1 MRPCRNH
8 FTAEAQRTQRLRRV
22 LLFLFAFLLCSLR
35 LCGEGWSHTSDNRC
49 KMKQFLLLAIIALSP
64 QFAIAAK
71 PISVFSNFE
80 GGALG
85 KIQRVS
91 ETHFRCG
98 VKGESDQD
106 GRTRAANWYYLRV
119 AGAKAQSITIDLI
132 DLPGE
137 YNYRPNRGAVT
148 GDTLPWYSEDN
159 QRWRQIETAEYQA
172 YAPLL
177 RIRMMPRA
185 NRIWIAHVP
194 PYTNQHL
201 QRLLREF
208 KTHPALNQKSVGK
221 TAQGREMLL
230 LTITDERAPD
240 AQKKVLWLMFRQ
252 HSWEAGSSWACEGAL
267 RFLLS
272 ADPVAVQMRRTAIF
286 KIFPL
291 CDPDGVARGGVRF
304 NANGFDL
311 NRNWDTV
318 DETKMPEIAAQRK
331 AILDWVDAGR
341 RVDLFLTLHNTETSE
356 YLEGPPDAEG
366 RYRSLMERFFKLLSE
381 TRTFAPGRP
390 PRFAEATTT
399 IDKPGRMTVI
409 QGLYK
414 DRRLPAFLIEQMIT
428 RHSKLARQPTPED
441 RKQFGADLARA
452 MWWSVMQPS

>member
-1 MRPCRNH
+1 
-8 FTAEAQRTQRLRRV
+8 
-22 LLFLFAFLLCSLR
+22 
-35 LCGEGWSHTSDNRC
+35 
-49 KMKQFLLLAIIALSP
+49 
-64 QFAIAAK
+64 
-71 PISVFSNFE
+71 
-80 GGALG
+80 
-85 KIQRVS
+85 
-91 ETHFRCG
+91 

-106 GRTRAANWYYLRV
+106 GRNRQANWYYFRV
-119 AGAKAQSITIDLI
+119 DGGKGQSLTIDLV

-172 YAPLL
+172 DIPLL
-177 RIRMMPRA
+177 RIRLTPRT

-208 KTHPALNQKSVGK
+208 KTHPAFRRQVVGK

-230 LTITDERAPD
+230 LTITDEGAPDVQKD

-252 HSWEAGSSWACEGAL
+252 HSWEAGSSWAGEGAL

-272 ADPVAVQMRRTAIF
+272 ADPVAAEMRRTAIF

-311 NRNWDTV
+311 NRNWDAV
-318 DETKMPEIAAQRK
+318 NEAKMPEIAAQRK

-341 RVDLFLTLHNTETSE
+341 RVDLFLTLHNTETAE
-356 YLEGPPDAEG
+356 YLEGPPDADG

-381 TRTFAPGRP
+381 NKTFAPSRP
-390 PRFAEATTT
+390 PRFAEASTT
-399 IDKPGRMTVI
+399 INKPGRMTVI

-428 RHSKLARQPTPED
+428 RHPKLGRQPTLED

-452 MWWSVMQPS
+452 MWRSLIQ

>member
-1 MRPCRNH
+1 
-8 FTAEAQRTQRLRRV
+8 
-22 LLFLFAFLLCSLR
+22 
-35 LCGEGWSHTSDNRC
+35 
-49 KMKQFLLLAIIALSP
+49 MKRFLLLAIIAISP
-64 QFAIAAK
+64 QFAASAK

-85 KIQRVS
+85 KIERVS
-91 ETHFRCG
+91 ETQFRCG

-106 GRTRAANWYYLRV
+106 GRNRQANWYYFRV
-119 AGAKAQSITIDLI
+119 DGGKGRALIIDLV

-137 YNYRPNRGAVT
+137 YNYRLNRGAVT

-172 YAPLL
+172 DTPLL
-177 RIRMMPRA
+177 RIRLTPGA

-208 KTHPALNQKSVGK
+208 NTHPALRRQVVGK
-221 TAQGREMLL
+221 TIKGREMLL

-252 HSWEAGSSWACEGAL
+252 HSWEAGSSWAGEGAL

-291 CDPDGVARGGVRF
+291 CDPDGVACGGVRF

-311 NRNWDTV
+311 NRNWDAV

-331 AILDWVDAGR
+331 AILDWVDTGQ
-341 RVDLFLTLHNTETSE
+341 RVDIFLTLHNTETSE

-381 TRTFAPGRP
+381 NKTFAPSRP
-390 PRFAEATTT
+390 PRFAEASTT

-409 QGLYK
+409 QGLHK

-428 RHSKLARQPTPED
+428 RHPKLGRQPTPED
-441 RKQFGADLARA
+441 RKQFGADLMRA
-452 MWWSVMQPS
+452 MWRAVIQ

>member
-1 MRPCRNH
+1 MKR
-8 FTAEAQRTQRLRRV
+8 
-22 LLFLFAFLLCSLR
+22 FL
-35 LCGEGWSHTSDNRC
+35 
-49 KMKQFLLLAIIALSP
+49 MLAAIALSP
-64 QFAIAAK
+64 QFAAAK
-71 PISVFSNFE
+71 LISIFSDFE

-85 KIQRVS
+85 KIERVS
-91 ETHFRCG
+91 EMHFRCG
-98 VKGESDQD
+98 VRGESDQD
-106 GRTRAANWYYLRV
+106 GRNRQANWYYFRV
-119 AGAKAQSITIDLI
+119 DGAKDQALTLDLV

-172 YAPLL
+172 DAPLL
-177 RIRMMPRA
+177 RISLTPRA

-208 KTHPALNQKSVGK
+208 KTHPALHQQSVGK
-221 TAQGREMLL
+221 TAQGREMIL
-230 LTITDERAPD
+230 LTITDGRAPA

-252 HSWEAGSSWACEGAL
+252 HSWEAGSSWAGEGAL

-272 ADPVAVQMRRTAIF
+272 ADPVAAEIRRTAIF

-311 NRNWDTV
+311 NRNWDAV
-318 DETKMPEIAAQRK
+318 DETKMPEIAMQRK

-341 RVDLFLTLHNTETSE
+341 RVDLFLSLHNTETAE

-366 RYRSLMERFFKLLSE
+366 RHRPLMERFFKLLSE
-381 TRTFAPGRP
+381 NNTFAPSRP
-390 PRFAEATTT
+390 PRFAEISTT

-428 RHSKLARQPTPED
+428 RHPKLGRQPTPED
-441 RKQFGADLARA
+441 RRKFGADLARA
-452 MWWSVMQPS
+452 MWQTVRHIY

>member
-1 MRPCRNH
+1 
-8 FTAEAQRTQRLRRV
+8 
-22 LLFLFAFLLCSLR
+22 
-35 LCGEGWSHTSDNRC
+35 
-49 KMKQFLLLAIIALSP
+49 MKRFLLLAVIALSP
-64 QFAIAAK
+64 QFAAAAK

-85 KIQRVS
+85 KIERVS

-98 VKGESDQD
+98 VKGQSDQD
-106 GRTRAANWYYLRV
+106 GRNRQANWYYFRV
-119 AGAKAQSITIDLI
+119 GGGKGRSLTIDLI

-159 QRWRQIETAEYQA
+159 QRWQQIETAEYQA
-172 YAPLL
+172 DEPLL
-177 RIRMMPRA
+177 RIRLTPRT

-208 KTHPALNQKSVGK
+208 KTHPALHQQVVGK
-221 TAQGREMLL
+221 TVQGSSVLL
-230 LTITDERAPD
+230 LTITDERPPA
-240 AQKKVLWLMFRQ
+240 AQKKVIWLMFRQ
-252 HSWEAGSSWACEGAL
+252 HAWEAGSSWAGEGAL

-272 ADPVAVQMRRTAIF
+272 PDPVAAEMRRTAIF

-291 CDPDGVARGGVRF
+291 CDSDGVARGGVRF

-311 NRNWDTV
+311 NRNWDAV
-318 DETKMPEIAAQRK
+318 DEAKMPEIAAQRK

-356 YLEGPPDAEG
+356 YLEGPPDAER
-366 RYRSLMERFFKLLSE
+366 RYRSLMERLFKLLSE
-381 TRTFAPGRP
+381 SKTFAPSR
-390 PRFAEATTT
+390 PRFAEASTT

-428 RHSKLARQPTPED
+428 KHPKLGHQPTPED
-441 RKQFGADLARA
+441 RKQFGTDLARA
-452 MWWSVMQPS
+452 MWRTVMQ

>member
-1 MRPCRNH
+1 
-8 FTAEAQRTQRLRRV
+8 
-22 LLFLFAFLLCSLR
+22 
-35 LCGEGWSHTSDNRC
+35 
-49 KMKQFLLLAIIALSP
+49 MKPILLLAVIALLP
-64 QFAIAAK
+64 QLVAAARPIAVVSK
-71 PISVFSNFE
+71 FE

-85 KIQRVS
+85 KVERVS
-91 ETHFRCG
+91 DTHFRCG

-106 GRTRAANWYYLRV
+106 GRNRQANWYYFRV
-119 AGAKAQSITIDLI
+119 DGAKDQALTLDLV

-148 GDTLPWYSEDN
+148 GETLPWYSEDN
-159 QRWRQIETAEYQA
+159 RHWRPIETAEYQPDT
-172 YAPLL
+172 PLL
-177 RIRMMPRA
+177 RLRLRSRA
-185 NRIWIAHVP
+185 NKIWIAHVP
-194 PYTNQHL
+194 PYTNQQL
-201 QRLLREF
+201 QRLLDEF
-208 KTHPALNQKSVGK
+208 KRRSDLRQQIVGR
-221 TAQGREMLL
+221 TAQGRAMLL
-230 LTITDERAPD
+230 LTITDESEPAK
-240 AQKKVLWLMFRQ
+240 QKKVIWLMFRQ
-252 HSWEAGSSWACEGAL
+252 HSWEAGSSWAGEGAL

-311 NRNWDTV
+311 NRNWDAV

-331 AILDWVDAGR
+331 AILDWVDAGQR
-341 RVDLFLTLHNTETSE
+341 MDIFLTLHNTETAE

-366 RYRSLMERFFKLLSE
+366 QYRSLIERFFKLLSE
-381 TRTFAPGRP
+381 NKTFAPSRP
-390 PRFAEATTT
+390 PRFAEASTT

-428 RHSKLARQPTPED
+428 LHPKLGRQPTPED
-441 RKQFGADLARA
+441 RKQFGADLMRA
-452 MWWSVMQPS
+452 MWQTVIQ

>member
-1 MRPCRNH
+1 MK
-8 FTAEAQRTQRLRRV
+8 RV
-22 LLFLFAFLLCSLR
+22 LLLI
-35 LCGEGWSHTSDNRC
+35 
-49 KMKQFLLLAIIALSP
+49 IIAFWSP
-64 QFAIAAK
+64 FVSPAAT
-71 PISVFSNFE
+71 ISVDANFE

-85 KIQRVS
+85 KIERVS

-106 GRTRAANWYYLRV
+106 GRNRQANWYYFRV
-119 AGAKAQSITIDLI
+119 DGGKGRALIIDLV

-148 GDTLPWYSEDN
+148 GETLPWYSEDN
-159 QRWRQIETAEYQA
+159 QRWRQIETAEYQVDT
-172 YAPLL
+172 PLL
-177 RIRMMPRA
+177 RIRLTPGA

-194 PYTNQHL
+194 PYTNRHL

-208 KTHPALNQKSVGK
+208 NTHPALRRQVVAK
-221 TAQGREMLL
+221 TIKGRDMIL

-252 HSWEAGSSWACEGAL
+252 HSWEAGSSWAGEGAL

-272 ADPVAVQMRRTAIF
+272 ADPAAVQMRRTAIF

-311 NRNWDTV
+311 NRNWDAV

-331 AILDWVDAGR
+331 AILDCVDAGR

-356 YLEGPPDAEG
+356 YFQGPPDAEG
-366 RYRSLMERFFKLLSE
+366 RYRSLMEQFFKLLSE
-381 TRTFAPGRP
+381 NKTFAPSRP

-399 IDKPGRMTVI
+399 IDKPGRMRVI

-414 DRRLPAFLIEQMIT
+414 ARRLPAFLIEQMIT
-428 RHSKLARQPTPED
+428 RHPKLGRQPTPED
-441 RKQFGADLARA
+441 RKQFGADLMRA
-452 MWWSVMQPS
+452 MWQTVMQ

>member
-1 MRPCRNH
+1 
-8 FTAEAQRTQRLRRV
+8 
-22 LLFLFAFLLCSLR
+22 
-35 LCGEGWSHTSDNRC
+35 
-49 KMKQFLLLAIIALSP
+49 MKQVLWLAVIAMAQ
-64 QFAIAAK
+64 QFASASE
-71 PISVFSNFE
+71 PISIRANFE
-80 GGALG
+80 GAAVG
-85 KIQRVS
+85 KIVRVA

-106 GRTRAANWYYLRV
+106 GRNRQANWYYFSV
-119 AGAKAQSITIDLI
+119 NGAKDQALTLDLV

-159 QRWRQIETAEYQA
+159 RNWRPIETAEYQPDT
-172 YAPLL
+172 PLL
-177 RIRMMPRA
+177 RIRLRPRA
-185 NRIWIAHVP
+185 NKIWIAHVP
-194 PYTNQHL
+194 PYTNQQL
-201 QRLLREF
+201 QRLLDEF
-208 KTHPALNQKSVGK
+208 KSLSDLRQQIVGR
-221 TAQGREMLL
+221 TAQGRPMLL
-230 LTITDERAPD
+230 LTITDERAPA

-272 ADPVAVQMRRTAIF
+272 ADPVATEMRRTAIF

-291 CDPDGVARGGVRF
+291 SDPDGVARGGVRF
-304 NANGFDL
+304 NTNGFDL
-311 NRNWDTV
+311 NRNWDAV
-318 DETKMPEIAAQRK
+318 DKTKMPEIAAQRK

-381 TRTFAPGRP
+381 TKTFAPARP

-428 RHSKLARQPTPED
+428 RHPKLARQPAPED

-452 MWWSVMQPS
+452 MWRSVTQ

>member
-1 MRPCRNH
+1 M
-8 FTAEAQRTQRLRRV
+8 
-22 LLFLFAFLLCSLR
+22 
-35 LCGEGWSHTSDNRC
+35 
-49 KMKQFLLLAIIALSP
+49 MKQFLLLAASALSP
-64 QFAIAAK
+64 QFAAAAQ
-71 PISVFSNFE
+71 PISIFSNFE

-85 KIQRVS
+85 RVERVS

-106 GRTRAANWYYLRV
+106 GRNRQANWYYFRV
-119 AGAKAQSITIDLI
+119 DGAKGQALTIDLV

-148 GDTLPWYSEDN
+148 GDTFPWYSEDN
-159 QRWRQIETAEYQA
+159 RRWRQIETAEYQA
-172 YAPLL
+172 DEPLL
-177 RIRMMPRA
+177 RIRLTPRA

-194 PYTNQHL
+194 PYTNHHL

-208 KTHPALNQKSVGK
+208 KTHPALQRQVVGK

-230 LTITDERAPD
+230 LTITDERAPA

-252 HSWEAGSSWACEGAL
+252 HSWEAGSSWAGEGAL

-272 ADPVAVQMRRTAIF
+272 ADLVATEMRRTAIF
-286 KIFPL
+286 KIFP
-291 CDPDGVARGGVRF
+291 CGDPDGVARGGVRF

-311 NRNWDTV
+311 NRNWDAV
-318 DETKMPEIAAQRK
+318 NETKMPEIAAQRK
-331 AILDWVDAGR
+331 ALLDWVDAGR

-381 TRTFAPGRP
+381 NKAFAPSRP
-390 PRFAEATTT
+390 PRFAEASTT

-428 RHSKLARQPTPED
+428 RHPKLGRQPTPED
-441 RKQFGADLARA
+441 RMRFGADLARA
-452 MWWSVMQPS
+452 MWRSVMQ

>member
-1 MRPCRNH
+1 
-8 FTAEAQRTQRLRRV
+8 
-22 LLFLFAFLLCSLR
+22 
-35 LCGEGWSHTSDNRC
+35 
-49 KMKQFLLLAIIALSP
+49 MKRFLLLTFIALLP
-64 QFAIAAK
+64 QFGAAAK

-85 KIQRVS
+85 KVERVS

-106 GRTRAANWYYLRV
+106 GRNRQANWYYFRV
-119 AGAKAQSITIDLI
+119 DGGKGQSLTIDLI

-148 GDTLPWYSEDN
+148 GDTLPWHSEDN

-172 YAPLL
+172 DAPLL
-177 RIRMMPRA
+177 RIRLTPRT

-201 QRLLREF
+201 QRLLRKF
-208 KTHPALNQKSVGK
+208 KTHPALRRQVVGK
-221 TAQGREMLL
+221 TVQGREMLL

-240 AQKKVLWLMFRQ
+240 AQKKVIWLMFRQ
-252 HSWEAGSSWACEGAL
+252 HSWEAGSSWAGEGAL

-272 ADPVAVQMRRTAIF
+272 ADPVAVQMRQTAIF
-286 KIFPL
+286 KIFP
-291 CDPDGVARGGVRF
+291 CGDPDGVARGGVRF

-311 NRNWDTV
+311 NRNWDVV
-318 DETKMPEIAAQRK
+318 DITKMPEIAAQRK

-381 TRTFAPGRP
+381 NNTFAPSRP
-390 PRFAEATTT
+390 PRFAEASTT

-428 RHSKLARQPTPED
+428 RHPKLGRQPTPED
-441 RKQFGADLARA
+441 RMRFGADLARA
-452 MWWSVMQPS
+452 MWRSVTQ

>member
-1 MRPCRNH
+1 
-8 FTAEAQRTQRLRRV
+8 
-22 LLFLFAFLLCSLR
+22 
-35 LCGEGWSHTSDNRC
+35 
-49 KMKQFLLLAIIALSP
+49 MKQVFWLAVIALAP
-64 QFAIAAK
+64 QFVFAAE
-71 PISVFSNFE
+71 PISIHTDFE

-85 KIQRVS
+85 KIVLVA

-106 GRTRAANWYYLRV
+106 GRNRQANWYYFRV
-119 AGAKAQSITIDLI
+119 DGAKDQALTLDLV

-148 GDTLPWYSEDN
+148 GETLPWYSEDN
-159 QRWRQIETAEYQA
+159 RHWRPIETAEYQPDT
-172 YAPLL
+172 PLL
-177 RIRMMPRA
+177 RLRLRSRA
-185 NRIWIAHVP
+185 NKIWIAHVP
-194 PYTNQHL
+194 PYTNQQL
-201 QRLLREF
+201 QRLLDEF
-208 KTHPALNQKSVGK
+208 KRRSDLRQQIVGR
-221 TAQGREMLL
+221 TAQGRAMLL
-230 LTITDERAPD
+230 LTITDESEPAK
-240 AQKKVLWLMFRQ
+240 QKKVIWLMFRQ
-252 HSWEAGSSWACEGAL
+252 HSWEAGSSWAGEGAL

-311 NRNWDTV
+311 NRNWDAV

-331 AILDWVDAGR
+331 AILDWVDAGQR
-341 RVDLFLTLHNTETSE
+341 MDIFLTLHNTETAE

-366 RYRSLMERFFKLLSE
+366 QYRSLIERFFKLLSE
-381 TRTFAPGRP
+381 NKTFAPSRP
-390 PRFAEATTT
+390 PRFAEASTT

-428 RHSKLARQPTPED
+428 LHPKLGRQPTPED
-441 RKQFGADLARA
+441 RKQFGADLMRA
-452 MWWSVMQPS
+452 MWQTVIQ